1 MMRQLRESTKVIMV
15 VVAVSFVALMVFDWA
30 MDLSGRGPGA
40 SADAIGRVNGRE
52 ISADEFQRQLA
63 LRMEE
68 AREASPD
75 GSVSEDQ
82 IAAFQDQAWE
92 TMVNA
97 ALLREEAER
106 RGLSVTDE
114 EVLAYVEQN
123 PPPEFRASPAFQTDG
138 VFDMDKYRAALANPE
153 LAPTWALYESTVRD
167 ELPLRKLQDQVLAG
181 VAVTDREV
189 EDAWRAANEQ
199 VRVRYLYLDPGI
211 LVPDSAVAVTEEE
224 LRAAYEERKE
234 EDFARR
240 ASARLTIASW
250 PAATTAADTAR
261 VRTELDSLRA
271 RALAGEDFAELAREA
286 SQDPGSARRGGDLGF
301 FTRGQMVPEFDR
313 VAWSLP
319 EDSVSQPF
327 SSPFGWHV
335 VKAGPRDADTT
346 GVERLR
352 ASHILLRVEPSEDT
366 FAALEDGAAALAE
379 RAEGLP
385 PDSMAALARAA
396 GAQVTTTP
404 PFEQSPF
411 IPGVGRAPEIADW
424 AFESPAG
431 AVSEPIRSGS
441 SVYVVR
447 VDERTPAGFLP
458 FETVRNQVRSELLLE
473 RKLERAKDLEE
484 RATSLVRER
493 GLDGAAR
500 ELGLSVVAAGP
511 FTREARLPQLGDGQ
525 EPFIGAA
532 FGLEPGQVS
541 GPIRLANGTYHLA
554 TTERVTP
561 DLADF
566 ESQREAWRQ
575 QLLARKAQ
583 LAANAWIESM
593 REAAE
598 VEDYRA
604 EILRAASEP
613 AEDAGAPQ
621 PPPVF

>member
-1 MMRQLRESTKVIMV
+1 
-15 VVAVSFVALMVFDWA
+15 
-30 MDLSGRGPGA
+30 
-40 SADAIGRVNGRE
+40 
-52 ISADEFQRQLA
+52 
-63 LRMEE
+63 
-68 AREASPD
+68 
-75 GSVSEDQ
+75 
-82 IAAFQDQAWE
+82 
-92 TMVNA
+92 
-97 ALLREEAER
+97 
-106 RGLSVTDE
+106 
-114 EVLAYVEQN
+114 VLAYVEQN

-181 VAVTDREV
+181 IAVTDREV

-224 LRAAYEERKE
+224 LRAAYEDRKE
-234 EDFARR
+234 EEFARR

-250 PAATTAADTAR
+250 PAATTSADTAR

-319 EDSVSQPF
+319 EDSVSPPF

-335 VKAGPRDADTT
+335 VKAGPREADTT

-366 FAALEDGAAALAE
+366 FAALEDSAAAFAQ
-379 RAEGLP
+379 RAGELP
-385 PDSMAALARAA
+385 PDSMAALARA
-396 GAQVTTTP
+396 GEAQVTTTP

-441 SVYVVR
+441 AVYVVR

-473 RKLERAKDLEE
+473 RKLERARELEE

-493 GLDGAAR
+493 GLDGAAQ
-500 ELGLSVVAAGP
+500 ELGLPVVAAGP

-541 GPIRLANGTYHLA
+541 GPIRLANGTYYLT

-583 LAANAWIESM
+583 LAASAWIESM
-593 REAAE
+593 RGAAE